1 MPSIIQAIKDAI
13 LTEISSDVR
22 IQDRSFWSQLL
33 EEKKKGQDPS
43 VWSMRWKVRTDK
55 PFIVT
60 RFLFRCLY
68 NILLC
73 FIWLCNVIY
82 EFIFR
87 GFSGRWRGY
96 SKEESKDIKCRDI
109 FRKGIRPSAG
119 INIILA
125 GLALVAGIVTIVFII
140 VFNISNVVLAPSNL
154 RTNTNG
160 IISIDQ
166 PGLET
171 QHYFLLNAA
180 NFWTPTGI
188 ALSKGDKVYITA
200 SDSMYGDIYNM
211 DTCSRENKK
220 LEYSR
225 SIIGPNTQQGETS
238 TKNIEYCIYGRNKQL
253 DADAQF
259 GSLLYQVC
267 PSIQAPAPYN
277 SSLKRKEKHVFQ
289 INFKKRQNAYR
300 FKAKEN
306 GALYF
311 CFNDIL
317 LDSTILKQIR
327 TDFYCNPKDE
337 NLEKL
342 FKPLAKTGW
351 YRDLLKEIDTKAFK
365 DSTSSVLIKIYLYE
379 EKDSIKQKVLD
390 SICDDRIT
398 IPITDTDWKSTSM
411 DSINISK
418 DVNRWF
424 WIPNTPVFMN
434 IDIDS
439 TGLKILDTTQK
450 KANWI
455 DITEHDPTI
464 WFQDNLGE
472 VLVNVRVEQNLRHT
486 AIPWQ
491 NKILTWWYRRIE
503 HFLRWKWY
511 WELIAIIVLLLA
523 ITLACLE
530 PVMIRGIRKIR
541 RKRTKA
547 ESSSEQ
553 TTEAL

>member
-22 IQDRSFWSQLL
+22 IQERSFWSQLL
-33 EEKKKGQDPS
+33 EEKKNDQGSAP
-43 VWSMRWKVRTDK
+43 WSMQWKVDADK
-55 PFIVT
+55 PFIAT

-87 GFSGRWRGY
+87 GISGRWRGY
-96 SKEESKDIKCRDI
+96 SREESKTIRCRDI
-109 FRKGIRPSAG
+109 FKKGIQPSAG

-125 GLALVAGIVTIVFII
+125 GLALVAGIVTIVYII
-140 VFNISNVVLAPSNL
+140 VFNINHVVLAPSNL
-154 RTNTNG
+154 RTNTCG
-160 IISIDQ
+160 VISIDQ

-180 NFWTPTGI
+180 NYWAPTGI
-188 ALSKGDKVYITA
+188 ALSKGDRVYITA
-200 SDSMYGDIYNM
+200 SGSMYGDIYNL
-211 DTCSRENKK
+211 DTCARNNKRP
-220 LEYSR
+220 EYSR
-225 SIIGPNTQQGETS
+225 SIIGPNYLENETDTLN
-238 TKNIEYCIYGRNKQL
+238 TKYCIYGRNKKL
-253 DADAQF
+253 DKKARF

-277 SSLKRKEKHVFQ
+277 GSLKRKEKEVFQ

-300 FKAKEN
+300 FKSKGN

-317 LDSTILKQIR
+317 LDATILKKIEADYIR
-327 TDFYCNPKDE
+327 DTSIRDLK
-337 NLEKL
+337 KL
-342 FKPLAKTGW
+342 YKPLLECGW
-351 YRDLLKEIDTKAFK
+351 YPDSLKITDSLLFMHD
-365 DSTSSVLIKIYLYE
+365 TSSVLIKICSYLE
-379 EKDSIKQKVLD
+379 NDSNLKK
-390 SICDDRIT
+390 
-398 IPITDTDWKSTSM
+398 ITDTIYTKYIQNPFKKNGW
-411 DSINISK
+411 DSIPVSINNSK

-424 WIPNTPVFMN
+424 WFPDTPVFLN
-434 IDIDS
+434 TDIDS
-439 TGLKILDTTQK
+439 SGLSLLDTLK
-450 KANWI
+450 KAKWI
-455 DITEHDPTI
+455 DITEHDSTI

-511 WELIAIIVLLLA
+511 WELTAVIVLLLA
-523 ITLACLE
+523 ITIGCLE

-541 RKRTKA
+541 GKGSKA
-547 ESSSEQ
+547 DSSTGQ
-553 TTEAL
+553 ATEAL

>member
-33 EEKKKGQDPS
+33 EEKKKDHDPS
-43 VWSMRWKVRTDK
+43 AWSMRWKVRTDK

-73 FIWLCNVIY
+73 FIWLCNTIY

-87 GFSGRWRGY
+87 WFSGRWRGY
-96 SKEESKDIKCRDI
+96 SKEESKDIKGRDI
-109 FRKGIRPSAG
+109 FKRGIRPSAG

-125 GLALVAGIVTIVFII
+125 GVALVAGIVAIVYII
-140 VFNISNVVLAPSNL
+140 VFNINNVVLAPSNL

-200 SDSMYGDIYNM
+200 SGSMYGDIYNM
-211 DTCSRENKK
+211 DTCSRMNKK

-225 SIIGPNTQQGETS
+225 SIIGPNYLQNKTGTLN
-238 TKNIEYCIYGRNKQL
+238 TKYCIYGRNPFDK
-253 DADAQF
+253 DARF
-259 GSLLYQVC
+259 GSLLYQVS
-267 PSIQAPAPYN
+267 PPIPGPKPYN
-277 SSLKRKEKHVFQ
+277 TDGDTTIQQIVFDTNTQKKNDAVYQFEVKEH
-289 INFKKRQNAYR
+289 
-300 FKAKEN
+300 
-306 GALYF
+306 GDLYF

-317 LDSTILKQIR
+317 LDTTILK
-327 TDFYCNPKDE
+327 K
-337 NLEKL
+337 LESDYFRDTSNRDLKKL
-342 FKPLAKTGW
+342 YKPLLECGW
-351 YRDLLKEIDTKAFK
+351 YRDSLKKIDNIAFK
-365 DSTSSVLIKIYLYE
+365 KDTSSVVIKICSYKK
-379 EKDSIKQKVLD
+379 KDSIQNVLD
-390 SICDDRIT
+390 SIRKGCIINPLNT
-398 IPITDTDWKSTSM
+398 NSWESTSQN
-411 DSINISK
+411 SLNIQK
-418 DVNRWF
+418 DINRWL
-424 WIPNTPVFMN
+424 WLPNTPVFLN

-439 TGLKILDTTQK
+439 SGLSLLDILK
-450 KANWI
+450 KANWV

-464 WFQDNLGE
+464 WFQDNIGE
-472 VLVNVRVEQNLRHT
+472 VLINVRVEHNLGHT
-486 AIPWQ
+486 AIPFP
-491 NKILTWWYRRIE
+491 KKMMTLCYRGVE
-503 HFLRWKWY
+503 HFRKWPKKRHLTMAGY
-511 WELIAIIVLLLA
+511 MLLA

-541 RKRTKA
+541 RRKDKA
-547 ESSSEQ
+547 KSSSEQ
-553 TTEAL
+553 ATEAL

>member
-33 EEKKKGQDPS
+33 EEKKKDHDPS
-43 VWSMRWKVRTDK
+43 AWSMRWKVRTDK

-96 SKEESKDIKCRDI
+96 SKEESKDIKGRDI

-125 GLALVAGIVTIVFII
+125 GLALVAGIVAIVYII

-160 IISIDQ
+160 IFSIDQ
-166 PGLET
+166 PGFET

-188 ALSKGDKVYITA
+188 ALSEGDKVYITA
-200 SDSMYGDIYNM
+200 SGSMYGDIYNM

-253 DADAQF
+253 ETNARF
-259 GSLLYQVC
+259 GSLLYQVA
-267 PSIQAPAPYN
+267 PSVPGPKPFN
-277 SSLKRKEKHVFQ
+277 SDTVSHIKQ
-289 INFKKRQNAYR
+289 IEWDTNNTDGYSFTVKDHG
-300 FKAKEN
+300 E
-306 GALYF
+306 LYF

-317 LDSTILKQIR
+317 LNTAILKKIQADYIHD
-327 TDFYCNPKDE
+327 TSNQDLK
-337 NLEKL
+337 KL
-342 FKPLAKTGW
+342 YEPLLICGW
-351 YRDLLKEIDTKAFK
+351 YRDSLKKIDSLAFK
-365 DSTSSVLIKIYLYE
+365 HGTSTAHFTIYCQPKNDSPKKNYSSILNK
-379 EKDSIKQKVLD
+379 SIIVPVSKVGWKKQK
-390 SICDDRIT
+390 SFTST
-398 IPITDTDWKSTSM
+398 INLTPHIET
-411 DSINISK
+411 
-418 DVNRWF
+418 RWF
-424 WIPNTPVFMN
+424 SDTMGYFIR
-434 IDIDS
+434 IDGDS
-439 TGLKILDTTQK
+439 LTDELLNSLKNNNWFDVTEPDT
-450 KANWI
+450 
-455 DITEHDPTI
+455 TI

-472 VLVNVRVEQNLRHT
+472 VLINVRVEHNLGHT
-486 AIPWQ
+486 AIPFP
-491 NKILTWWYRRIE
+491 KKMMTLCYRGVE
-503 HFLRWKWY
+503 HFRKWPKKRHLTMAGY
-511 WELIAIIVLLLA
+511 MLLA

-541 RKRTKA
+541 RRKDKA
-547 ESSSEQ
+547 KSSSEQ
-553 TTEAL
+553 ATEAL